1 MQRIKT
7 SSSTSSS
14 SKTPITDNCTFVS
27 RTTAT
32 VLHKADIINYCN
44 KLLQALLSYWR
55 ASAEED
61 SSTNTSGSLLKE
73 HLPHPPPDMTPFFQ
87 RQFVKDNQDVFH
99 SFPQLLTEIALR
111 LPYQVHRHSEIS
123 ESISAAFDISW
134 YNHLC
139 DYMMT
144 PHTPFV
150 RRQVRKLLMFI
161 CGNKE
166 KYRQLRDLHGLRNH
180 MKGVRE
186 CCAKG
191 GYQPTMDVQH
201 ALSLPYDSLV
211 ELIEHLKFCVEVA
224 QSRTGNWQRFCIKEE
239 DVIEFLLRVSFLL
252 DDGVAP
258 TILQLLQS
266 ALVVNSGNT
275 KKPESSKS
283 STSRKDREKSDDSAI
298 EALFEESS
306 CITLVEQINKKL
318 SREVF
323 ARFVKTFMLETNTT
337 LVRWQ
342 AHALVQAIYKNSKL
356 KEQESILELLWQLWP
371 LLPAYGKKAAQFVDL
386 LGYFSLKYTEK
397 PEGMPQIPEYVERAV
412 SVLRAQNEMLAHHP
426 NANLYAHMSQFVE
439 LDGYYLESEPC
450 LVCNNPEVPFSV
462 IKLSSIKVDS
472 KFTTTTQI
480 VKLLNSHTIS
490 KITVRIGDLKRTKMV
505 RTINIYYNNRSVQAV
520 VELKNK
526 PALWHKAKKVNLQS
540 GQTEVKIEF
549 PLPIVACNLMIE
561 YADFYENIQAS
572 SETLQCPRCSASVP
586 ANPGVCANCGENVF
600 QCHKCRAINYDE
612 KDPFLCHACGF
623 CKYAKFDFTLLA
635 KPCCAVEPIEND
647 EDRKK
652 TVSSINSLLEKADR
666 VYKQLIA
673 NKPTLESLVL
683 KITEHRSDKRQEES
697 TASTNNSSNAV
708 AVTTGA
714 QVKVNKTIQMLAQQ
728 YCNECKTSFE
738 ELSKIIQKVLVSRK
752 ELVAY
757 DRKHR
762 WVIILNS

>member
-1 MQRIKT
+1 MQRCKT
-7 SSSTSSS
+7 SSNLSSS
-14 SKTPITDNCTFVS
+14 SRTTAGDNSIFLS

-32 VLHKADIINYCN
+32 ILHKADIISVCN
-44 KLLQALLSYWR
+44 KLLQSLLSYWR
-55 ASAEED
+55 TVADED
-61 SSTNTSGSLLKE
+61 SSGHTSGNLLKE
-73 HLPHPPPDMTPFFQ
+73 HMLHAPPDMTPFFQ

-99 SFPQLLTEIALR
+99 TYPQLLTEIVLR
-111 LPYQVHRHSEIS
+111 LPYQVHRYSEIS
-123 ESISAAFDISW
+123 ESISNAFDASW
-134 YNHLC
+134 YNLLC

-144 PHTPFV
+144 PQTPFV

-166 KYRQLRDLHGLRNH
+166 TYRQLRDLHGLRNH

-186 CCAKG
+186 CCLKG
-191 GYQPTMDVQH
+191 GYQSAMDIQH

-211 ELIEHLKFCVEVA
+211 ELIEHLKYCVEVA
-224 QSRTGNWQRFCIKEE
+224 QSRTGNWQRFCVKED
-239 DVIEFLLRVSFLL
+239 DVIQFLIRVSFLL
-252 DDGVAP
+252 DEGVAP

-266 ALVVNSGNT
+266 ALVVNNT
-275 KKPESSKS
+275 KKSDPSKAN
-283 STSRKDREKSDDSAI
+283 TIRKDREKSDDSSI
-298 EALFEESS
+298 EALFEETTS
-306 CITLVEQINKKL
+306 IVLVEQINNYI

-323 ARFVKTFMLETNTT
+323 ARFIKTFMLETNITA
-337 LVRWQ
+337 VRWQ
-342 AHALVQAIYKNSKL
+342 AHALVQAIYKNSKP
-356 KEQESILELLWQLWP
+356 KDQEPILELLWHLWP
-371 LLPAYGKKAAQFVDL
+371 LLPAYGSKAAQFVDL
-386 LGYFSLKYTEK
+386 LGYFSLKFTEH
-397 PEGMPQIPEYVERAV
+397 PEGVPLIPEYVERAV
-412 SVLRAQNEMLAHHP
+412 NVLGAQNEILAHHP

-439 LDGYYLESEPC
+439 LDGYFLESEPC
-450 LVCNNPEVPFSV
+450 LVCNNPEVPFCT
-462 IKLSSIKVDS
+462 IKLSSVKVDS

-480 VKLLNSHTIS
+480 VKLLSSHTIS
-490 KITVRIGDLKRTKMV
+490 KITLRIGDLKRTKMV
-505 RTINIYYNNRSVQAV
+505 KTINIYYNNRSVQAV

-586 ANPGVCANCGENVF
+586 ANPGVCTNCGENVF

-623 CKYAKFDFTLLA
+623 CKYAKFDFSLLA

-647 EDRKK
+647 DDRKK

-683 KITEHRSDKRQEES
+683 KITERRTDKKQEDN
-697 TASTNNSSNAV
+697 ASTSNTISSSIQAD
-708 AVTTGA
+708 TRS
-714 QVKVNKTIQMLAQQ
+714 QLKVNKTIQMLAQQ
-728 YCNECKTSFE
+728 YCTECKTSFE

-762 WVIILNS
+762 